1 MIRFLLA
8 ALVAMAINLIMD
20 LGFDAPMLLR
30 WVVAIVGGVVAVQV
44 FAWFTRKTE
53 NDPEAGSEHR

>member
-1 MIRFLLA
+1 MLRFFLA

-30 WVVAIVGGVVAVQV
+30 WAVAIVGGVVAVQV
-44 FAWFTRKTE
+44 AARFARKRG
-53 NDPEAGSEHR
+53 DGDADS

>member
-1 MIRFLLA
+1 MLRFFLA

-30 WVVAIVGGVVAVQV
+30 WAVAIVGGVVAVQV
-44 FAWFTRKTE
+44 AARSTRKRQGG
-53 NDPEAGSEHR
+53 DADS